1 MIGVAESQVTGN
13 LSLPW
18 HLFHLV
24 KMKRLLVLV
33 VLKGRE
39 ECVMPLRA
47 LLIGDERLFRK
58 LFGTL
63 EKGNGRDMAL

>member
-1 MIGVAESQVTGN
+1 M
-13 LSLPW
+13 
-18 HLFHLV
+18 
-24 KMKRLLVLV
+24 LV